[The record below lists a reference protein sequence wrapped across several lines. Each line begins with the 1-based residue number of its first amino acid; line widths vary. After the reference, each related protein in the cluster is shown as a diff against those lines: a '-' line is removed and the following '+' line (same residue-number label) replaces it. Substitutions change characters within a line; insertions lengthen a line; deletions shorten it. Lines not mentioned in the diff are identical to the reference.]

1 MSLFSRPRAAAR
13 PFVALCAAV
22 LVAVPLALATPAR
35 PAAAFGGGGHHLYL
49 LGDSVMVGT
58 APAIAGALPDWSTT
72 VNAKVGLSTLA
83 GAGIARGRGPIPG
96 DVCVVEL
103 GSNDGADPGTLRG
116 RIDEVM
122 DALRGCGHVIWVNL
136 HEFAGWVP
144 AADAEINA
152 AATRWPNL
160 EIADWNAIART
171 DRGLTT
177 PDGVHP
183 SVAGRQA
190 LAALV
195 RQRVEMWSFLSST
208 AQPWFR
214 AFGAS
219 TVFSAGTTLVPR
231 SPAAVAQI
239 PDGEGA
245 WLAYPD
251 GRIVAVGDADAVPGQ
266 PAFAGLHAPIV
277 GISPTPSGRGFW
289 LVGSDGGV
297 FTYGDA
303 RYHGGLAGSPIGR
316 PVVGIAA
323 TRSGQGY
330 WIVDAGGRVYP
341 YDAPDL
347 GSPPPVAAPIVGISS
362 DPSADGYRLLGI
374 DGGVLTYGA
383 ARFAGSAYG
392 MTESFATQMVTTASG
407 KGYWI
412 VTADG
417 SVYSFGD
424 APFFGVPGLEPRV
437 GYSGLVV
444 HRGGTGYVLVGG
456 RGLI

>member
-1 MSLFSRPRAAAR
+1 MSIFSRPRAAAR
-13 PFVALCAAV
+13 PVVALCVAM
-22 LVAVPLALATPAR
+22 LVAVPLALAAPAR
-35 PAAAFGGGGHHLYL
+35 PAAAFGGSGHHLYL

-72 VNAKVGLSTLA
+72 LDAKVGLSTLA
-83 GAGIARGRGPIPG
+83 AAGFARARGPIPG
-96 DVCVVEL
+96 DVCIVEL
-103 GSNDGADPGTLRG
+103 GSNDGANPVALRG
-116 RIDEVM
+116 RIDAVM
-122 DALRGCGHVIWVNL
+122 DALRACGHVIWVNL

-144 AADAEINA
+144 AANAEISA

-190 LAALV
+190 LAEMI
-195 RQRVEMWSFLSST
+195 RQKVQLWSFLSST

-219 TVFSAGTTLVPR
+219 AAFSSGAALVPR
-231 SPAAVAQI
+231 SPAAVAQT

-245 WLAYPD
+245 WLAYPN
-251 GRIVAVGDADAVPGQ
+251 GQIVSVGDATVPSQ
-266 PAFAGLHAPIV
+266 PAFAGLRAPIA
-277 GISPTPSGRGFW
+277 GISPTRSGRGFW
-289 LVGSDGGV
+289 LVGADGGV

-303 RYHGGLAGSPIGR
+303 TYHGGLAGSPIGR

-323 TRSGQGY
+323 TRDGHGY
-330 WIVDAGGRVYP
+330 WLVDSGGQVYP

-347 GSPPPVAAPIVGISS
+347 GSPPPVVAPIVGISS
-362 DPSADGYRLLGI
+362 NGEGGDGYRLLGI

-392 MTESFATQMVTTASG
+392 MTESFASQMVTTASG

-417 SVYSFGD
+417 SMYSFGD

-444 HRGGTGYVLVGG
+444 HEGGTGYVLVGG

>member
-1 MSLFSRPRAAAR
+1 MSPFSRPLVAAR
-13 PFVALCAAV
+13 PIVALCV
-22 LVAVPLALATPAR
+22 TLLVAFAALLAGPVQ
-35 PAAAFGGGGHHLYL
+35 PAAAFGVGGHHLYL
-49 LGDSVMVGT
+49 LGDSVMVGS
-58 APAIAGALPDWSTT
+58 APAIAGALPGWSTT
-72 VNAKVGLSTLA
+72 VDAKVGLSTLA
-83 GAGIARGRGPIPG
+83 GAGIARGRGAVPG
-96 DVCVVEL
+96 DVCVVDL
-103 GSNDGADPGTLRG
+103 GSNDGANPAALRG
-116 RIDEVM
+116 RIDAVM

-144 AADAEINA
+144 AANAEINA

-183 SVAGRQA
+183 TTSGRQA

-195 RQRVEMWSFLSST
+195 SRRVQVWSFLSST

-219 TVFSAGTTLVPR
+219 TAFDAGATLVPR
-231 SPAAVAQI
+231 APAAVAQT

-251 GRIVAVGDADAVPGQ
+251 GRIVAVGNATAVPSQ
-266 PAFAGLHAPIV
+266 PPFAGLRAPIA
-277 GISPTPSGRGFW
+277 GITPTPTGRGFW

-323 TRSGQGY
+323 TRDGQGY
-330 WIVDAGGRVYP
+330 WLVDSAGRVYP

-347 GSPPPVAAPIVGISS
+347 GSAPPVAAPIVGISS
-362 DPSADGYRLLGI
+362 DPAVDGYRLLGI

-392 MTESFATQMVTTASG
+392 MTQSFATQMVTTASG

-412 VTADG
+412 LTVDG

-444 HRGGTGYVLVGG
+444 HEGATGYVLVGG